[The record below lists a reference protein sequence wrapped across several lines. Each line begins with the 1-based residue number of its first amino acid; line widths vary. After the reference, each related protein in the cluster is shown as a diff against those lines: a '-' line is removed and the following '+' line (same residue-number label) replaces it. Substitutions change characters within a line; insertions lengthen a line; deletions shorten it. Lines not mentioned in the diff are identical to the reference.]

1 VQLEKLSGDD
11 LWLLAETLLQSLIIV
26 MLGILC
32 ISCFFIDT
40 KSPHEWTTYNV
51 RSMNGQ
57 LLRDIA
63 SICMAMAYAL
73 TFNGGL
79 HPGFILW
86 QSTAIV
92 TVLYTS
98 FVSCITAK
106 SYNSPSTAR
115 KMRAAR
121 AWSVVIFGL
130 RYGFL
135 AAICGFV
142 PGINA
147 VVTMRLL
154 KHTTAL
160 SPEATMED
168 AECFLHQFST
178 SLLIFISGFAT
189 AFEYAT
195 TDADEISW
203 RTIVLDWMLATT
215 ALAYANALVFLLDEA
230 GRRLGEMN
238 FMIGM
243 QAQQASGAALS
254 NTKPTSIGCSIC
266 GVCSFLL
273 LFIATASTL

>member
-1 VQLEKLSGDD
+1 MQLEKLSGDD

-98 FVSCITAK
+98 FVSCIIAK
-106 SYNSPSTAR
+106 SYNSPSTAST
-115 KMRAAR
+115 MRAAR

-135 AAICGFV
+135 AGIFGFV

-154 KHTTAL
+154 KHTSAL
-160 SPEATMED
+160 SAAAKMED
-168 AECFLHQFST
+168 AECFIQQFST
-178 SLLIFISGFAT
+178 SLLIAISGFAT

-203 RTIVLDWMLATT
+203 LTIVLDWVLATT
-215 ALAYANALVFLLDEA
+215 ALAYANALVFILDEA
-230 GRRLGEMN
+230 GRRLGEKN

-243 QAQQASGAALS
+243 QARQASGVAFP
-254 NTKPTSIGCSIC
+254 NIKPTPIGCSIC